1 MALGGYAILQL
12 KRYRGGGT
20 MRFFARKIEESKYKR
35 FVRERI
41 KEAREK
47 RDMSQG
53 ELGAA
58 IHSTQAHISYIESGR
73 SDTIDAAD
81 LMGIAFALQ
90 MPITFFY
97 PPSTAIKGVDA
108 TELTDAEKELIH
120 FFRQIRNPAL
130 ENLALRQ
137 LKELAEASIEAD
149 LHEQKRIVA
158 EERLRRSKPR
168 R

>member
-1 MALGGYAILQL
+1 MCYTVIQDVIAKGGP
-12 KRYRGGGT
+12 
-20 MRFFARKIEESKYKR
+20 MRFFEKKAEESKYKR
-35 FVRERI
+35 FIRERI

-47 RDMSQG
+47 RGISQG
-53 ELGAA
+53 ELGTA
-58 IHSTQAHISYIESGR
+58 IHTTQAHISYIESGR

-97 PPSTAIKGVDA
+97 PPSTAIRGADS

-120 FFRQIRNPAL
+120 FFRQIRNLAM

-149 LHEQKRIVA
+149 LKEQKREVA
-158 EERLRRSKPR
+158 AERLKRSKSKR
-168 R
+168 